1 VGVLRWHS
9 KEVNLPSRTRVSSRA
24 KRPDTPIN
32 ASPRE
37 EFSNDQASKCATRG
51 GG

>member
-1 VGVLRWHS
+1 
-9 KEVNLPSRTRVSSRA
+9 LPSRTRVSTRS

-37 EFSNDQASKCATRG
+37 EFLNDSASENAARNG
-51 GG
+51 G